1 MVEQNRLSPI
11 LYLETDYCEKFRKFP
26 YKMFQNNRTIN
37 VRPIDS
43 ERTNKN
49 EWANDDFQEFNKIL
63 SSDSLVMANNIQ
75 DINNTTST
83 DALKVNKTEQIDPR
97 KNLMTP
103 KRYFEEKEMNENA
116 LKFEETNN
124 EQVIEK
130 KRKHVRKPMP
140 RRIQKDNLAS
150 AALRGYHIFYDEVF

>member
-1 MVEQNRLSPI
+1 
-11 LYLETDYCEKFRKFP
+11 
-26 YKMFQNNRTIN
+26 MFQNNRTIS

-43 ERTNKN
+43 ERTTQN
-49 EWANDDFQEFNKIL
+49 EWVNERKDDHQEFNKIL
-63 SSDSLVMANNIQ
+63 SSDSLMANSFQ
-75 DINNTTST
+75 DFNNTTSI
-83 DALKVNKTEQIDPR
+83 DALKTNKIEQTDPR

-116 LKFEETNN
+116 MKFEETNN